1 MLHKILLLLSFSALA
16 ALPASAGQI
25 NFVYPPEGSVLPAL
39 ARTFVF
45 GNVSP
50 STAVFTINGAT
61 VPVHTNGG
69 FLAYLPVAG
78 GDFAFAGRLSDGTT
92 AQRLIR
98 VRQDEPPL
106 SSTGPLRLELTSYA
120 SDTEL
125 SRGESVKVSAAG
137 TPGRE
142 AVCSLEGIFKDLPM
156 NEAPAGSGRYY
167 AQFTLR
173 ESDIGKSGR
182 ITARFKASLFGHGA
196 SAKAKGL
203 VKVQSTLALVETS
216 TDTVI
221 LKNAPDGG
229 YMMFLPKGVRLYSN
243 GRANGQ
249 RRISLSNDEL
259 GWVDDSKVQLLKP
272 GGFVGGLGSET
283 GAIRL
288 TKTNFGSSAA
298 ITLYDRVPFT
308 AELKPWGLRVTL
320 YYANLH
326 TNWVVYDSADTL
338 VKQVSFRQVAFN
350 KAEIDFETEPGALW
364 GYDVTYPNGSRS
376 LQVDLRSR
384 PKASLAWPRPL
395 SGVTVVLDPGHS
407 VHYKCRD
414 NKRVPM
420 RDFPYSAMPEGC
432 YLDGAVGPLGTFEVN
447 VNLELSKKLKAKLEA
462 LGAAVKMTR
471 AGDENVELADRPRL
485 ARDLGGDLFLSLH
498 NNAIGDGE
506 DPFGKPRGFSIY
518 HYHRHSLPLAAA
530 IHRSF
535 LRDIPLPDEGM
546 RYGDYLVARMTW
558 MPAALIEHAYMI
570 IPRQEEL
577 LNTPSFQERLAE
589 VTAAGVLDFFGVSGK
604 PVPAKSPKRGNSRGS
619 NRGTNLEVR

>member
-1 MLHKILLLLSFSALA
+1 MLPKILLFLSFTALA
-16 ALPASAGQI
+16 AAPVSAGQI
-25 NFVYPPEGSVLPAL
+25 NFVYPPEGSAVPAVS
-39 ARTFVF
+39 RTFVF

-50 STAVFTINGAT
+50 SSAVFTINGAT
-61 VPVHTNGG
+61 VPVHANGG
-69 FLAYLPVAG
+69 FIAYLPVTG
-78 GDFAFAGRLSDGTT
+78 GDFTFAGRLEDGTT

-98 VRQDEPPL
+98 VRQAEPPRPA
-106 SSTGPLRLELTSYA
+106 TAPVHLELTSYA

-125 SRGESVKVSAAG
+125 SGGESLKISAVG

-142 AVCSLEGIFKDLPM
+142 AVCSLEDIFSDLPM
-156 NEAPAGSGRYY
+156 TEAPAGSGRYY
-167 AQFTLR
+167 AEHMIR
-173 ESDIGKSGR
+173 EADIGKSGR
-182 ITARFKASLFGHGA
+182 ITARFKAGLFGHGA
-196 SAKAKGL
+196 SAKARGL
-203 VKVQSTLALVETS
+203 VRVQSALTLLETS

-221 LKNAPDGG
+221 LRNAPDGG
-229 YMMFLPKGVRLYSN
+229 YMMFLPKGVKLYSN

-249 RRISLSNDEL
+249 RRIWLSSDEL
-259 GWVDDSKVQLLKP
+259 GWVDDSKVEQLPP

-288 TKTNFGSSAA
+288 TRTDFGSSAA
-298 ITLYDRVPFT
+298 ITLYERVPFT

-338 VKQVSFRQVAFN
+338 VKHVTFRQVAFN
-350 KAEIDFETEPGALW
+350 KAEIDFETEPGAIW

-407 VHYKCRD
+407 VYYKCRD
-414 NKRVPM
+414 SKRVPM
-420 RDFPYSAMPEGC
+420 RDFPYSAMPDGC
-432 YLDGAVGPLGTFEVN
+432 YLDGAVGPLATFEVN
-447 VNLELSKKLKAKLEA
+447 VNLDLAKKLKDKLEA
-462 LGAAVKMTR
+462 LGAVVKMTR
-471 AGDENVELADRPRL
+471 AADENVELTDRPKL

-506 DPFGKPRGFSIY
+506 DPYGKPRGFSVY

-577 LNTPSFQERLAE
+577 LNTPAFQERLAAA
-589 VTAAGVLDFFGVSGK
+589 TADGVLNFFGA
-604 PVPAKSPKRGNSRGS
+604 PARPPARKNNKRK
-619 NRGTNLEVR
+619 VR

>member
-1 MLHKILLLLSFSALA
+1 MLTKTLLFLAFSALA
-16 ALPASAGQI
+16 AVPLSAGQI
-25 NFVYPPEGSVLPAL
+25 NFVYPPEGSGIPAVSK
-39 ARTFVF
+39 TFIF

-61 VPVHTNGG
+61 IPLHSNGG
-69 FLAYLPVAG
+69 FIAYLPVSG
-78 GDFAFAGRLSDGTT
+78 GDFVFSGRLSDGTT
-92 AQRLIR
+92 AQRLVK
-98 VRQDEPPL
+98 VRQGEPPR

-125 SRGESVKVSAAG
+125 SRGEAVKVSAVG

-142 AVCSLEGIFKDLPM
+142 AVCSLEGIFTDLPM

-173 ESDIGKSGR
+173 ESDMGKSGR
-182 ITARFKASLFGHGA
+182 VTARFKAGLFGRGA

-203 VKVQSTLALVETS
+203 VRVQSTLTLLETS

-221 LKNAPDGG
+221 LRNAPEGG
-229 YMMFLPKGVRLYSN
+229 YMMFLPKGVKLYSN

-259 GWVDDSKVQLLKP
+259 GWVDDSKVQQLKP
-272 GGFVGGLGSET
+272 AGFVGGLGTET

-338 VKQVSFRQVAFN
+338 VKNVSFRQVAFN
-350 KAEIDFETEPGALW
+350 KAEIDFETEPGAIW
-364 GYDVTYPNGSRS
+364 GYDVTYPNGSTAM
-376 LQVDLRSR
+376 QVDLRSR
-384 PKASLAWPRPL
+384 PKVSMDWPRPL
-395 SGVTVVLDPGHS
+395 SGLTVVLDPGHS
-407 VHYKCRD
+407 VYYKCRD

-420 RDFPYSAMPEGC
+420 KDFPYSAMPEGC

-447 VNLELSKKLKAKLEA
+447 VNLDLAKKLKAKLEA

-471 AGDENVELADRPRL
+471 TGDENVELADRPKL

-506 DPFGKPRGFSIY
+506 DPFGKPRGFSVY

-530 IHRSF
+530 IHRSYV
-535 LRDIPLPDEGM
+535 RRVPMDDEGL

-570 IPRQEEL
+570 LPDQEAM
-577 LNTPSFQERLAE
+577 LNDPDFQDHFAH
-589 VTAAGVLDFFGVSGK
+589 VTTEGVLDFFGVPGEPRLFLSPGK
-604 PVPAKSPKRGNSRGS
+604 KSKRSRQG
-619 NRGTNLEVR
+619 GTNLEVR

>member
-1 MLHKILLLLSFSALA
+1 MLHKTLLFAALA
-16 ALPASAGQI
+16 ALPVLPAAAGQI
-25 NFVYPPEGSVLPAL
+25 NFVYPPEGTTLPAVT
-39 ARTFVF
+39 RTFVF
-45 GNVSP
+45 GNVAP

-61 VPVHTNGG
+61 VPVHSNGG
-69 FLAYLPVAG
+69 FIAYLPVSAG
-78 GDFAFAGRLSDGTT
+78 EFAFAGRLSDGTT
-92 AQRLIR
+92 AQRLLK
-98 VRQDEPPL
+98 VRQDEPPR

-125 SRGESVKVSAAG
+125 SRGEAVKVTAVG

-142 AVCSLEGIFKDLPM
+142 AVCSLEGIFRDLPM
-156 NEAPAGSGRYY
+156 SEAPAGSGRYF

-182 ITARFKASLFGHGA
+182 TTARFKAGLFGRGA

-203 VKVQSTLALVETS
+203 VRVQSALTLLETS

-221 LKNAPDGG
+221 LRNAPEGG

-249 RRISLSNDEL
+249 RRVSLSNDEL
-259 GWVDDSKVQLLKP
+259 GWVDDSKVQQLKP
-272 GGFVGGLGSET
+272 GGFVGGIGSIGSET

-288 TKTNFGSSAA
+288 TKTDFGSSAA

-326 TNWVVYDSADTL
+326 TNWVIYDSADTL
-338 VKQVSFRQVAFN
+338 VKNVSFRQVAFN
-350 KAEIDFETEPGALW
+350 KVEIDFETGPGAIW
-364 GYDVTYPNGSRS
+364 GYDVTYPNGGSAM
-376 LQVDLRSR
+376 QVDLRSR
-384 PKASLAWPRPL
+384 PQAPLAWPKPL
-395 SGVTVVLDPGHS
+395 SGLTVVLDPGHS
-407 VHYKCRD
+407 VYYKCRD

-420 RDFPYSAMPEGC
+420 KDIPYSAMPEGC
-432 YLDGAVGPLGTFEVN
+432 SLDGAVGPLATFEVN
-447 VNLELSKKLKAKLEA
+447 VNLDIARKLKEKLEA

-471 AGDENVELADRPRL
+471 AADENVELVDRPKV

-506 DPFGKPRGFSIY
+506 DPFGKPRGFSVY

-570 IPRQEEL
+570 LPRQEEL
-577 LNTPSFQERLAE
+577 LNTPAFQERLAAA
-589 VTAAGVLDFFGVSGK
+589 TAEGVLDFFGVPGK
-604 PVPAKSPKRGNSRGS
+604 PAPARGARRSAD
-619 NRGTNLEVR
+619 RGTNLEAR

>member
-1 MLHKILLLLSFSALA
+1 MLPKTLVFLAFSALA
-16 ALPASAGQI
+16 AAPVAAGQI
-25 NFVYPPEGSVLPAL
+25 NFVYPPEGAGIPAVGK
-39 ARTFVF
+39 TFVF

-69 FLAYLPVAG
+69 FIAYLPVSG
-78 GDFAFAGRLSDGTT
+78 GEFAFAGRLEDGTT

-98 VRQDEPPL
+98 VRQDEAPRA
-106 SSTGPLRLELTSYA
+106 STGPAHLELISYA

-125 SRGESVKVSAAG
+125 SRGEAVKVSAVG

-156 NEAPAGSGRYY
+156 SEAPAGSGRYY

-182 ITARFKASLFGHGA
+182 ITARFKAGLFGHGA
-196 SAKAKGL
+196 SAKARGL
-203 VKVQSTLALVETS
+203 VKVQSALTLLETS

-221 LKNAPDGG
+221 LRNAPDGG
-229 YMMFLPKGVRLYSN
+229 YMMFLPKGVKLYSN

-259 GWVDDSKVQLLKP
+259 GWVDDSKVQQLPP

-288 TKTNFGSSAA
+288 AKTEFGSSAA
-298 ITLYDRVPFT
+298 ITLYERLPFT

-326 TNWVVYDSADTL
+326 TNWVIYDSADPL

-350 KAEIDFETEPGALW
+350 KAEIDFETEPGAIW
-364 GYDVTYPNGSRS
+364 GYDVTYPNGSKS

-395 SGVTVVLDPGHS
+395 AGVTVVLDAGHS

-420 RDFPYSAMPEGC
+420 RDFPYSSMPEGC

-447 VNLELSKKLKAKLEA
+447 VNLELTKRLKTRLEA
-462 LGAAVKMTR
+462 LGAVVKLTR
-471 AGDENVELADRPRL
+471 AGDENVELSDRPKL

-506 DPFGKPRGFSIY
+506 DPFGKPRGFSVY
-518 HYHRHSLPLAAA
+518 HYHRHSLPLASA

-535 LRDIPLPDEGM
+535 LRDIPLPDEGL

-577 LNTPSFQERLAE
+577 LNTPSFQERLAAA
-589 VTAAGVLDFFGVSGK
+589 TAEGVLNFFGA
-604 PVPAKSPKRGNSRGS
+604 PAQPPARKSNKRK
-619 NRGTNLEVR
+619 VR

>member
-1 MLHKILLLLSFSALA
+1 MLHKTLLFAALA
-16 ALPASAGQI
+16 ALPVLPAAAGQI
-25 NFVYPPEGSVLPAL
+25 NFVYPPEGTTLPAVT
-39 ARTFVF
+39 RTFVF
-45 GNVSP
+45 GNVAP

-61 VPVHTNGG
+61 VPVHSNGG
-69 FLAYLPVAG
+69 FIAYLPVSAG
-78 GDFAFAGRLSDGTT
+78 EFAFAGRLSDGTT
-92 AQRLIR
+92 AQRLLK
-98 VRQDEPPL
+98 VRQDEPPR

-125 SRGESVKVSAAG
+125 SRGEAVKVTAVG

-142 AVCSLEGIFKDLPM
+142 AVCSLEGIFRDLPM
-156 NEAPAGSGRYY
+156 SEAPAGSGRYF

-182 ITARFKASLFGHGA
+182 TTARFKAGLFGRGA

-203 VKVQSTLALVETS
+203 VRVQSALTLLETS

-221 LKNAPDGG
+221 LRNAPEGG

-249 RRISLSNDEL
+249 RRVSLSNDEL
-259 GWVDDSKVQLLKP
+259 GWVDDSKVQQLKP
-272 GGFVGGLGSET
+272 GGFVGGIGSET

-288 TKTNFGSSAA
+288 TKTDFGSSAA

-326 TNWVVYDSADTL
+326 TNWVIYDSADTL
-338 VKQVSFRQVAFN
+338 VKNVSFRQVAFN
-350 KAEIDFETEPGALW
+350 KVEIDFETGPGAIW
-364 GYDVTYPNGSRS
+364 GYDVTYPNGGSAM
-376 LQVDLRSR
+376 QVDLRSR
-384 PKASLAWPRPL
+384 PKAPLAWPKPL
-395 SGVTVVLDPGHS
+395 SGLTVVLDPGHS
-407 VHYKCRD
+407 VYYKCRD

-420 RDFPYSAMPEGC
+420 KDIPYSAMPEGC
-432 YLDGAVGPLGTFEVN
+432 SLDGAVGPLATFEVN
-447 VNLELSKKLKAKLEA
+447 VNLDIARKLKEKLEA

-471 AGDENVELADRPRL
+471 AADENVELVDRPKV

-506 DPFGKPRGFSIY
+506 DPFGKPRGFSVY

-570 IPRQEEL
+570 LPRQEEL
-577 LNTPSFQERLAE
+577 LNTPAFQERLAAA
-589 VTAAGVLDFFGVSGK
+589 TAEGVLDFFGVPGK
-604 PVPAKSPKRGNSRGS
+604 PAPARGARRSAD
-619 NRGTNLEVR
+619 RGTNLEAR